1 MVHADRNRTT
11 RLRYRARLADY
22 PVESYEARAVQQA
35 VPTYVTRV
43 VQLESV
49 IEFGVV
55 WVKVIVTRRVA
66 RGFDMLGGTR

>member
-1 MVHADRNRTT
+1 MVHDKQSETT

-35 VPTYVTRV
+35 VPAYGTRV

-49 IEFGVV
+49 VELGVI
-55 WVKVIVTRRVA
+55 WVKVNVA
-66 RGFDMLGGTR
+66 W